1 MYSESTLDNLCKQYL
16 HCVVAENVHTPP
28 SPFEGHWK
36 CQKGGQG
43 VQRWKFQRGAEFK
56 YNKPCFDT

>member
-43 VQRWKFQRGAEFK
+43 VQRWKFQRGAEFI
-56 YNKPCFDT
+56 